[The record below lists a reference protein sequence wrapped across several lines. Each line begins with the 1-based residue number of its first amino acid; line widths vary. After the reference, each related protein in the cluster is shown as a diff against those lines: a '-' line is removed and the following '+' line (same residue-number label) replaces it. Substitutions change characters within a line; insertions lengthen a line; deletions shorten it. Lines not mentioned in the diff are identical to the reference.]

1 MENRRQ
7 HLAKSA
13 RLLAWTSRSLE
24 RACAGTGLTLAKYRV
39 LFLLDEGSLRSAE
52 LAILARVGAPT
63 VTSLTEALERA
74 GLVERFASRTDRRG
88 VRIRITKAGCAALE
102 RTEHAL
108 ASEIDR
114 LLELFSEG
122 YAMDG
127 VAALYE
133 RVAERCRFRASRAKV
148 DDDPRAASF
157 DDRVASSTNEAAS
170 SREELEENATLITF

>member
-1 MENRRQ
+1 METRHQ

-24 RACAGTGLTLAKYRV
+24 RACARTGLTLAKYRV

-74 GLVERFASRTDRRG
+74 GLVERIASRVDRRG
-88 VRIRITKAGCAALE
+88 VRLRITAAGCAALE
-102 RTEHAL
+102 RTERAL
-108 ASEIDR
+108 AAEIDR
-114 LLELFSEG
+114 LLGLLSDG

-127 VAALYE
+127 VAAIYD
-133 RVAERCRFRASRAKV
+133 RVAERCRFRASNAAE
-148 DDDPRAASF
+148 DEDPRADSF
-157 DDRVASSTNEAAS
+157 DDRAIASTNEVAA
-170 SREELEENATLITF
+170 SREERE

>member
-1 MENRRQ
+1 METRRQ

-24 RACAGTGLTLAKYRV
+24 RACARTGLTLAKYRV

-52 LAILARVGAPT
+52 LGILARIGAPT

-74 GLVERFASRTDRRG
+74 GLVERRASRTDRRA
-88 VRIRITKAGCAALE
+88 VRLRITAAGCAALE

-108 ASEIDR
+108 AAEIDR
-114 LLELFSEG
+114 LLGLLSDG

-127 VAALYE
+127 VAAIYD
-133 RVAERCRFRASRAKV
+133 RVAERCRFRASNAAGE
-148 DDDPRAASF
+148 DDPRADSF
-157 DDRVASSTNEAAS
+157 DDRVDPSTNELDSAREAS
-170 SREELEENATLITF
+170 E

>member
-1 MENRRQ
+1 METRRQ

-24 RACAGTGLTLAKYRV
+24 RACARTGLTLAKYRV

-74 GLVERFASRTDRRG
+74 ELVERFASRADRRG
-88 VRIRITKAGCAALE
+88 VRIRITEAGRAALQ

-108 ASEIDR
+108 ASEIDH
-114 LLELFSEG
+114 LLGLLSDG

-127 VAALYE
+127 VAALYD
-133 RVAERCRFRASRAKV
+133 RVAERCRFRASSAAGEDDLRAG
-148 DDDPRAASF
+148 SF
-157 DDRVASSTNEAAS
+157 DDRVDPSANELASSS
-170 SREELEENATLITF
+170 EELEENATLITF